1 MESKRMNMEEEK
13 EDRISSLPDS
23 ILQHILSLLPSTK
36 QAIQTGILSKRWE
49 NQWTQIPVLIF
60 DSTGMSYENFLRFI
74 DNTLILHDCAKIDKF
89 HLKYCYSD
97 RKDPQ
102 FSSKIRFATR
112 KYVDELY
119 LYSSTNVQEYKL
131 PNFLFNNASLA
142 ILTTVNCIFMP
153 NGKVSW
159 QYLTTL
165 SMVRC
170 KFGDEAMELV
180 LSGSP
185 LLEKLSLGNCFGF
198 NNLAIASKSLK
209 ILVFEQFLN
218 IFYIEISCP
227 KLDRL
232 WLHGCC
238 NVRTAKLL
246 NLPSSLSANIEFKHH
261 EDQCNE
267 IRISL
272 TRDILQQL
280 QHVKELTIGSW
291 LLEFLSQTQ
300 VGDHLSP
307 ALHIKGLT
315 LRSHNISG
323 IACLLRN
330 SPVLEKLSINV
341 TFYDQDYRDF
351 GENYWSDAT
360 VYNCLVSHLKTI
372 KIIGFPK
379 RDDKHKVMLN
389 FVQFFL
395 KNAKVLEKLVVQLKD
410 DGTDF
415 PSKVSQEL
423 LSLPRFSQYAII
435 ELICCK

>member
-1 MESKRMNMEEEK
+1 MESKRMNMEEK
-13 EDRISSLPDS
+13 EDRISALPDS

-49 NQWTQIPVLIF
+49 NQWTQVPVLIF
-60 DSTGMSYENFLRFI
+60 DSTGMCYENFLRFI
-74 DNTLILHDCAKIDKF
+74 DNTLILHDCSKINEF

-97 RKDPQ
+97 RKDTQ

-112 KYVDELY
+112 KDVDNLY
-119 LYSSTNVQEYKL
+119 LCSSTIKQEYKL

-142 ILTTVNCIFMP
+142 KLTTGNCIFMP
-153 NGKVSW
+153 NGEVSW
-159 QYLTTL
+159 ECLTTL
-165 SMVRC
+165 SMVSCR
-170 KFGDEAMELV
+170 FGDQAMKLV

-185 LLEKLSLGNCFGF
+185 LLEKLSLRNCFGF
-198 NNLAIASKSLK
+198 KKLAIASKSLK
-209 ILVFEQFLN
+209 ILVFEQFFN

-227 KLDRL
+227 KLERL
-232 WLHGCC
+232 WLHECL

-246 NLPSSLSANIEFKHH
+246 NLPSSLCANIEFKHH
-261 EDQCNE
+261 EDQCKE

-272 TRDILQQL
+272 IRDILQQL
-280 QHVKELTIGSW
+280 HHVKELTIGSW
-291 LLEFLSQTQ
+291 LMEFLLQTQ
-300 VGDHLSP
+300 LGDHLSP

-341 TFYDQDYRDF
+341 TFYDQDYRDI

-360 VYNCLVSHLKTI
+360 VFKCSVSHLKTI

-379 RDDKHKVMLN
+379 GDGKHKLMLN

-395 KNAKVLEKLVVQLKD
+395 KNAKVLEKMVVELKD

-415 PSKVSQEL
+415 PLKVSQAL

-435 ELICCK
+435 ELIFHK